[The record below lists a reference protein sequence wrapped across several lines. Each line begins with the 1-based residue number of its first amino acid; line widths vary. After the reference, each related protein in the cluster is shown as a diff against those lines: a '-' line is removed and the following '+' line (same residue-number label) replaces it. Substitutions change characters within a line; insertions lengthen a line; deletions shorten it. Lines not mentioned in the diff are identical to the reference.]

1 MSSVGVRELKNR
13 LSGMLRRVKQ
23 GETVT
28 VTERG
33 RPIAVL
39 VPVREGESQDLLRI
53 LARTGRFTWSGGKP
67 TGATKAPR
75 LRGRLASD
83 VVVEDR
89 R

>member
-1 MSSVGVRELKNR
+1 MKGVGVRELKNG
-13 LSGMLRRVKQ
+13 LSGMLRRVKR

-33 RPIAVL
+33 RPIAVI
-39 VPVREGESQDLLRI
+39 VPVREGDPQDLLRI
-53 LARTGRFTWSGGKP
+53 LARTGRFTWAGGKP
-67 TGATKAPR
+67 AGGAHPPR
-75 LRGRLASD
+75 PRGRLASD

>member
-1 MSSVGVRELKNR
+1 MNSVGVRALKNQ
-13 LSGMLRRVKQ
+13 LSGMLRRVKR

-33 RPIAVL
+33 RPIAIL
-39 VPVREGESQDLLRI
+39 VPVREEESHDLLRI

-67 TGATKAPR
+67 TGSTKPPR
-75 LRGRLASD
+75 VRGRLASD
-83 VVVEDR
+83 VVVESR